1 MSQNPSYHA
10 GVAVPVFSL
19 RSDDSCGI
27 GEFPDLKKLADW
39 CVMTG
44 LKMIQ
49 ILPVNDTTTDGSWG
63 DSYPYKSISTKA
75 LHPIYLNVEKV
86 GALKDKADKK
96 RFEELKKELN
106 AKEFV
111 DYPKVFETKM
121 WYLRRIYDSFNVQ
134 PAAECAASQNVIA
147 CGQCD
152 GFYEFLQR
160 HCDMQLTD
168 AVGYL
173 RERGIML
180 KGDLPIG
187 VNRESDDVKQNPH
200 LFNLDMETGAPPD
213 GFAPKGQNWGF
224 PTYNW
229 AAMEAEN
236 FQWWKERVAWFK
248 KYFDALRI
256 DHIFGFFRIW
266 EIPKGSPDAS
276 YGHYSPED
284 PKMWEIEGRK
294 RLSEIFSLSFRAKRC
309 GVEKSSLIQS
319 FDEIGISPLPTVDR
333 NDNLLICGEDL
344 GMGAPCVPG
353 VMRELG
359 ILSLEVQRM
368 PKNSTRPFSDPR
380 ENPYLSVDTTGTH
393 DMPTIRG
400 WWEQDRELSAR
411 YYHEMLHHTDN
422 APYFCE
428 PWVCQEIVEQH
439 MNSSSQWVI
448 LPIQDYIAMDGNFRW
463 DNTWDEQINEPS
475 DPNWKWK
482 YRMHQSLEAL
492 LNNEKLIL
500 TLKNM
505 IRKYSRQH

>member
-1 MSQNPSYHA
+1 MSYNMPYHS

-19 RSDDSCGI
+19 RSEESCGI
-27 GEFPDLKKLADW
+27 GEFLDLKKLADW
-39 CVMTG
+39 CVATG
-44 LKMIQ
+44 LKLIQ
-49 ILPVNDTTTDGSWG
+49 ILPINDTTTDGGWS
-63 DSYPYKSISTKA
+63 DSYPYKSISTKT

-86 GALKDKADKK
+86 GILKDENDKK
-96 RFEELKKELN
+96 RFLELKKELN

-111 DYPKVFETKM
+111 DYPEVFKAKM
-121 WYLRRIYDSFNVQ
+121 WYLHRVFDSMNVQ
-134 PAAECAASQNVIA
+134 PSADE
-147 CGQCD
+147 
-152 GFYEFLQR
+152 FYEFLQY
-160 HCDMQLTD
+160 HCDKQLSE
-168 AVGYL
+168 AVDYL
-173 RERGIML
+173 HDRGIML

-187 VNRESDDVKQNPH
+187 VNRESDDVKKNPH

-213 GFAPKGQNWGF
+213 GFAPQGQNWGF

-256 DHIFGFFRIW
+256 DHILGFFRIW

-276 YGHYSPED
+276 YGHYSPEN
-284 PKMWEIEGRK
+284 PRLWEIEGRK
-294 RLSEIFSLSFRAKRC
+294 RLKEIFSLPNNTSFRLEPSLFPSFRLERSEM
-309 GVEKSSLIQS
+309 EKS
-319 FDEIGISPLPTVDR
+319 P
-333 NDNLLICGEDL
+333 NDGLLICGEDL
-344 GMGAPCVPG
+344 GMVAPCVPG

-368 PKNSTRPFSDPR
+368 PKQSGRPFSDPR

-422 APYFCE
+422 PPYFCE

-448 LPIQDYIAMDGNFRW
+448 LPIQDYIAMDGDFRW
-463 DNTWDEQINEPS
+463 DNTWGEQINNPA
-475 DPNWKWK
+475 DPKWHWK

-505 IRKYSRQH
+505 IKKYSR